1 MMEITSPVWS
11 ALSTVAAVVAA
22 AIAVGLLF
30 VADSPALP
38 AVAMA
43 LLATAFFALSA
54 LPRVRA
60 HRAYGPLNA
69 GFVAAMLALWFATLR
84 VSPAGQ
90 SAETGL
96 VGGLAA
102 VGLAVALV
110 ELYRYRRG
118 RATPHL
124 G

>member
-1 MMEITSPVWS
+1 MQISSPVWS
-11 ALSTVAAVVAA
+11 ALSAVAAVVAGA
-22 AIAVGLLF
+22 CAVGLL
-30 VADSPALP
+30 VVTASPALP
-38 AVAMA
+38 AVGMA
-43 LLATAFFALSA
+43 LLATGFFALSV

-84 VSPAGQ
+84 AGPARQSPA
-90 SAETGL
+90 AGL
-96 VGGLAA
+96 VGGLAV

-110 ELYRYRRG
+110 KLSRYRRAG
-118 RATPHL
+118 PRL

>member
-1 MMEITSPVWS
+1 MQLSSPVWS
-11 ALSTVAAVVAA
+11 ALTTVAAVVAA
-22 AIAVGLLF
+22 AITVGLLF
-30 VADSPALP
+30 VADSPSLP
-38 AVAMA
+38 AVGMA

-84 VSPAGQ
+84 SVPAGQ
-90 SAETGL
+90 SLATGL
-96 VGGLAA
+96 VGGLAV
-102 VGLAVALV
+102 VGLAVALA
-110 ELYRYRRG
+110 ELYRYQ